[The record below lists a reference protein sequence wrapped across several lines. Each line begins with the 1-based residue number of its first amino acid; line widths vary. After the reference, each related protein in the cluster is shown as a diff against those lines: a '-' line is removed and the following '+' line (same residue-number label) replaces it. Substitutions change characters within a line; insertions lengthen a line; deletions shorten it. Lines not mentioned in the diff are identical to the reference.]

1 MITYSFL
8 YYKLYNFTFAQCVRL
23 FFIFFETGTLRFAPE
38 KQKHRSKLLSLRK
51 EIICHGDLAMPTN
64 ETVGVRR
71 GTIQNLK
78 NWNVVDCV
86 IYTRL

>member
-1 MITYSFL
+1 MRSS
-8 YYKLYNFTFAQCVRL
+8 
-23 FFIFFETGTLRFAPE
+23 IFDILKSGTLRFAPE

-71 GTIQNLK
+71 GAIQNLK
-78 NWNVVDCV
+78 
-86 IYTRL
+86 I